1 MFGDI
6 GLFGFYISM
15 SRKTCCGA
23 GSFMAENMTSIWGI
37 NRGDDLKKLLQLA
50 VVFSPLNLRH
60 ARSALTWLL
69 GERAWSWAKIKV
81 PSLKLT

>member
-1 MFGDI
+1 MAILYQVLQVVTLVWTHGRD
-6 GLFGFYISM
+6 L
-15 SRKTCCGA
+15 
-23 GSFMAENMTSIWGI
+23 FMAENMTSIWGI

-50 VVFSPLNLRH
+50 VVFSPVNLRH